1 MPSVRLIKH
10 EAVPKCGSYE
20 VRFLAGKPS
29 RYFYWEDL
37 PSRRLRPEQMTDEE
51 ALEQADRQVFAKFKH
66 LLRKAAAR
74 LSETICVTIGEILR
88 AFTPTEC
95 ATGYAQS

>member
-1 MPSVRLIKH
+1 MCSRVPLAPSSSGFTISQIGAIRGHANVRLIRH

-37 PSRRLRPEQMTDEE
+37 PSRRLRREQMTDEE
-51 ALEQADRQVFAKFKH
+51 ALEQA
-66 LLRKAAAR
+66 
-74 LSETICVTIGEILR
+74 R
-88 AFTPTEC
+88 AFRRVWLPGHAN
-95 ATGYAQS
+95 ATA